1 MIDTSITRQKNK
13 GHPMTDNTVRG
24 RFVWH
29 ELVTPNGKGAHDF
42 YTKAVG
48 WKTQAWEHSPS
59 YQMFAASSGPLGA
72 TVESRDGVPQWV
84 AYIGTTDVDA
94 TVEKAK
100 SLGATV
106 TTEPTTL
113 PNAGRYAVLNDPNG
127 ATFGVHGSSGET
139 PPEKDPQYGEFC
151 WHELATTVDP
161 VQAFGFYRELFGWD
175 DLDHYDMG
183 PTDGTYLLFGR
194 NGNQLGGMFNKGTI
208 GKPGSAYWVGYV
220 RTNDVDKMAEDV
232 KAARG
237 AVLSGPMDV
246 PGGHRIAQFE
256 DPHGAFFAGHVLAKD
271 AKAAKPAKPATAKVA
286 AAPKPAP
293 AKAAVAPKP
302 AKAVAAPKSAPAPKP
317 APAKPAAKA
326 AAAKPQPK
334 KAPKKKVAKKAAKK
348 ATKKVAKKV
357 AKKKG
362 ASKAAKK
369 GAKKTAKKV
378 AKKTATKAK
387 RPAAKKKSAGAK
399 KKAKGKRR

>member
-1 MIDTSITRQKNK
+1 
-13 GHPMTDNTVRG
+13 
-24 RFVWH
+24 
-29 ELVTPNGKGAHDF
+29 VTPNGKGAHDF

-48 WKTQAWEHSPS
+48 WKTEAWLHNSA
-59 YQMFAASSGPLGA
+59 YQMFAASTGPLGA

-94 TVEKAK
+94 TVAKAK

-127 ATFGVHGSSGET
+127 ATFGVHGSSAET
-139 PPEKDPQYGEFC
+139 APEKDPQYGEFC

-161 VQAFGFYRELFGWD
+161 IEAFGFYRELFGWD

-183 PTDGTYLLFGR
+183 PADGVYLLFGR
-194 NGNQLGGMFNKGTI
+194 NGNQLGGMFKKGDH
-208 GKPGSAYWVGYV
+208 GRPGSAYWLGYV
-220 RTNDVDKMAEDV
+220 RTNNVDKMAEDV

-271 AKAAKPAKPATAKVA
+271 VKAKPAKAAATKPPKVA
-286 AAPKPAP
+286 AAPKPA
-293 AKAAVAPKP
+293 KAAAAPKP
-302 AKAVAAPKSAPAPKP
+302 VPAPKP
-317 APAKPAAKA
+317 ATAAKPAPAKAAPKA
-326 AAAKPQPK
+326 AAAKPKPK
-334 KAPKKKVAKKAAKK
+334 KAPKKKAAKKAKKKAAKKAAKK
-348 ATKKVAKKV
+348 KGAKKAAKKVAKKV
-357 AKKKG
+357 AR
-362 ASKAAKK
+362 
-369 GAKKTAKKV
+369 
-378 AKKTATKAK
+378 KAK

-399 KKAKGKRR
+399 KKGKRR